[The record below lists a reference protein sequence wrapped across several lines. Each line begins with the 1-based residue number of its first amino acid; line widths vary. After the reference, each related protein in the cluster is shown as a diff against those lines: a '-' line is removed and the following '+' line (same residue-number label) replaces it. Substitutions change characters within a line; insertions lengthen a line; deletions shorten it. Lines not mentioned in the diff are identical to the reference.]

1 MYRNLFP
8 ASGIRRCDSQ
18 GTTLSVSRDFLSSRM
33 SSWTKFK
40 NVKLILKKNRVGE
53 HQGVKKREQ
62 DAAGL
67 LYRKEKLRAGWKGRS
82 RKSGNTTKSFR
93 EYNMK
98 LF

>member
-53 HQGVKKREQ
+53 HQGVKKSQGARCR
-62 DAAGL
+62 GIII
-67 LYRKEKLRAGWKGRS
+67 
-82 RKSGNTTKSFR
+82 
-93 EYNMK
+93 
-98 LF
+98 